1 MTKCYIQ
8 QNKYEEF
15 QEYNEDMRST
25 LGLIRQLM
33 HASSRILLPVSR
45 CSDKNKEM
53 KVAPYTAKEPGENC
67 LDRRQKL
74 KILF

>member
-25 LGLIRQLM
+25 LGLIRENPPPNHRLM
-33 HASSRILLPVSR
+33 KPKCIKDKVEMSRSIRGGGKLL
-45 CSDKNKEM
+45 
-53 KVAPYTAKEPGENC
+53 
-67 LDRRQKL
+67 
-74 KILF
+74 